1 MFAAETTGERAMAKV
16 ILTYRLKPGV
26 TKADFEGWVRTTDYP
41 TMRGISRVASFSNH
55 AVRGLLIGEGD
66 PGMDYIEIFDIPDLD
81 GFTAEDMP
89 GAVVQGIMGDFM
101 GRVDDPKFI
110 IADEVV

>member
-1 MFAAETTGERAMAKV
+1 MAKV

-26 TKADFEGWVRTTDYP
+26 TQQSFEDWVRSTDYP
-41 TMRGISRVASFSNH
+41 TMRGLTRVASFANH
-55 AVRGLLIGEGD
+55 RVRGLLIGEGD

-89 GAVVQGIMGDFM
+89 GPVVQGIMGDFM
-101 GRVDDPKFI
+101 GRVDDAKFI
-110 IADEVV
+110 VLDEVV